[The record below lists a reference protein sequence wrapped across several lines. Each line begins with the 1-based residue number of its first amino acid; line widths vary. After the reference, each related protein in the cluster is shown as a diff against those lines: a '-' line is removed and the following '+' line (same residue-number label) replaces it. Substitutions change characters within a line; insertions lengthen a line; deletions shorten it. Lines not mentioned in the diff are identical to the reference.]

1 MASYFRQVPD
11 FDYVNRDSDGKSIG
25 DYQVVKN
32 LFKRV
37 KIREDILQNL
47 AYFTQYKIEGD
58 DRPDNVA
65 FEIYDDETLDWVVL
79 LSNNIM
85 NIQDEWPMT
94 QAAFN
99 DFLIKKYGDIEKAN
113 NIHHYETREMKNDRG
128 EIVVPKGLNVPKNYK
143 VEYFD
148 VERGQYVIRTN
159 EVDAVTNYTYEVRK
173 EEAKRN
179 IYLIKSDYLE
189 LILEDIN
196 KLMPYKKGSTQYVSR
211 TLKKGEDIRL
221 FN

>member
-11 FDYVNRDSDGKSIG
+11 FDYVNRDSDGKNIG

-37 KIREDILQNL
+37 KIRPDILENL
-47 AYFTQYKIEGD
+47 AYFTQYKISGD

-65 FEIYDDETLDWVVL
+65 FEIYGDESFDWLVML
-79 LSNNIM
+79 ANNIM
-85 NIQDEWPMT
+85 NVQTEWPMS

-99 DFLIKKYGDIEKAN
+99 DFLIKKYGDIEKSR
-113 NIHHYETREMKNDRG
+113 NIHHYETREMKNDGG
-128 EIVVPKGLNVPKNYK
+128 EIVVPKGLTVPKNYR

-179 IYLIKSDYLE
+179 IYLLKAEYVE
-189 LILEDIN
+189 LVLDDVER
-196 KLMPYKKGSTQYVSR
+196 LMPYKKGSAQYVSR

>member
-37 KIREDILQNL
+37 KIRQDILENL
-47 AYFTQYKIEGD
+47 AYFTQYRVSGD

-65 FEIYDDETLDWVVL
+65 FEIYGDESFDWLVL

-85 NIQDEWPMT
+85 SIQTEWPLS

-99 DFLIKKYGDIEKAN
+99 DFLIKKYGSIEKTN
-113 NIHHYETREMKNDRG
+113 NIHHYETRELKNDSG
-128 EIVVPKGLNVPKNYK
+128 EIVVRKGLIVPKNYK

-148 VERGQYVIRTN
+148 VKRNQNVVRTN
-159 EVDAVTNYTYEVRK
+159 EVDSVTNYTYEIRK
-173 EEAKRN
+173 EEKKRN
-179 IYLIKSDYLE
+179 IYLLKADYVE
-189 LILEDIN
+189 LVLDDVQR
-196 KLMPYKKGSTQYVSR
+196 LMPYKKGSAQYVSR

>member
-37 KIREDILQNL
+37 KIRQDILQNL
-47 AYFTQYKIEGD
+47 AYFTQYKIQGD

-65 FEIYDDETLDWVVL
+65 FEIYEDETLDWVVL
-79 LSNNIM
+79 LSNNIL
-85 NIQDEWPMT
+85 NVQTEWPLT

-99 DFLIKKYGDIEKAN
+99 EFLIKKYGDIEKSN
-113 NIHHYETREMKNDRG
+113 NIHHYETRELKNDSG
-128 EIVVPKGLNVPKNYK
+128 EIVVRKGLTVPKNYK
-143 VEYFD
+143 IEYFD
-148 VERGQYVIRTN
+148 TKRNQYVVRTN

-196 KLMPYKKGSTQYVSR
+196 RLMPYKKGSTQYVSR

>member
-37 KIREDILQNL
+37 KIRPDILENL
-47 AYFTQYKIEGD
+47 AYFTQYRISGD

-65 FEIYDDETLDWVVL
+65 FEIYGDESFDWLVML
-79 LSNNIM
+79 ANNIM
-85 NIQDEWPMT
+85 NVQTEWPLS

-113 NIHHYETREMKNDRG
+113 NIHHYETREMKNDSG

-148 VERGQYVIRTN
+148 TKRNQYVIRTN
-159 EVDAVTNYTYEVRK
+159 EVDAVTNYAYEVRK

-179 IYLIKSDYLE
+179 IYLLKAEYVE
-189 LILEDIN
+189 LVLDDVER
-196 KLMPYKKGSTQYVSR
+196 LMPYKKGSTQYVSR